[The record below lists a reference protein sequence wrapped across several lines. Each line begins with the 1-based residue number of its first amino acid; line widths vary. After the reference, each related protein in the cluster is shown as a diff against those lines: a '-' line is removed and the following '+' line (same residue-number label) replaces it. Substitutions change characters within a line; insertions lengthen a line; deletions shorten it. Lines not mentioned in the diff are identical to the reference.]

1 MLNPDDMRA
10 RVRRLHE
17 IVRELSRDA
26 CAPPPVDE
34 DARQGAERREYR
46 KAVARALYALQD
58 ARAAL
63 VLALERMGE
72 AVAPD

>member
-1 MLNPDDMRA
+1 MLYPDDMRA

-26 CAPPPVDE
+26 CAQPAGDKDP
-34 DARQGAERREYR
+34 RHGAERCEYR
-46 KAVARALYALQD
+46 KAVARALHALQD

-63 VLALERMGE
+63 VLDRMGE